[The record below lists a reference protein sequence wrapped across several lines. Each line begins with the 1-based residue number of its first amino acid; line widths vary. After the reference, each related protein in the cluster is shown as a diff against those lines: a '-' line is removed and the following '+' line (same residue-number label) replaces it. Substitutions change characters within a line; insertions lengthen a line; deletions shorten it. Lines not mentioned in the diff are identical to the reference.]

1 MFFRRGTSHQD
12 DPWLAEKL
20 WLFTGGAVTAILGML
35 LENSWLLGVGA
46 LLLASGVLIRLL
58 PRGEHFGDPQDAHH
72 HPDAADHGAAGPDDS
87 GPADAG
93 PEDPGPEDPGPREAG
108 PEDTGPG

>member
-12 DPWLAEKL
+12 DPWLTEKL

-35 LENSWLLGVGA
+35 LENSWLMGVGA
-46 LLLASGVLIRLL
+46 LLLAAGVLIRFL

-72 HPDAADHGAAGPDDS
+72 HPDAADHGDAGPDDS
-87 GPADAG
+87 GPVDAG
-93 PEDPGPEDPGPREAG
+93 PHAAG
-108 PEDTGPG
+108 PHDTGPG